1 MNPAPFD
8 VSTTD
13 ALVRAMVHQGLTLA
27 QVRDISP
34 DELEAV
40 YAVLLEALEA
50 GQLDEAFSHATL
62 LVTHDPWDRRYHL
75 ALAHCLQQQGL
86 HEAAARFYAQ
96 VAAKD
101 GGDDEAMFFDH
112 DFVRALE
119 YGMPPAGG
127 CGIGIDRLMML
138 LTDSPSIRD
147 IILFPALR
155 REHDLA

>member
-50 GQLDEAFSHATL
+50 GQLEEAFSHASL

-75 ALAHCLQQQGL
+75 VLAHCLQQQGL

-96 VAAKD
+96 ALALDATDPVAAYRIGECLLAMD
-101 GGDDEAMFFDH
+101 ERVDAREAFEAAVQLSWLDVAHAHVREAAQRRLDDLT
-112 DFVRALE
+112 R
-119 YGMPPAGG
+119 AGG
-127 CGIGIDRLMML
+127 
-138 LTDSPSIRD
+138 
-147 IILFPALR
+147 
-155 REHDLA
+155 

>member
-96 VAAKD
+96 AL
-101 GGDDEAMFFDH
+101 
-112 DFVRALE
+112 ALE
-119 YGMPPAGG
+119 ATDPLATYRIGECLLAMDERADAREAFGAAIQLSWIQGEHAAVREAAQRRLDGLDGLGG
-127 CGIGIDRLMML
+127 
-138 LTDSPSIRD
+138 
-147 IILFPALR
+147 
-155 REHDLA
+155 